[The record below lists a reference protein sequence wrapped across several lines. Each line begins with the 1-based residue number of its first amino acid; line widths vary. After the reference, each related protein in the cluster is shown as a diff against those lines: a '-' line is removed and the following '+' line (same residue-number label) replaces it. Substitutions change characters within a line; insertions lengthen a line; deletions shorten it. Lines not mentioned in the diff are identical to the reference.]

1 MIAWLIIVERS
12 VQFAAGSGSE
22 DGMTHHMNRFSVF
35 AAAIFGMIVSGAALP
50 AGDVHPGDAQSG
62 AGKAAV
68 CQACHGANG
77 NSANGQWPSLAG
89 IGGGYI
95 AEQLHNFKD
104 GKRNNP
110 IMMPLAAA

>member
-1 MIAWLIIVERS
+1 
-12 VQFAAGSGSE
+12 
-22 DGMTHHMNRFSVF
+22 
-35 AAAIFGMIVSGAALP
+35 MIVSGVALP

-77 NSANGQWPSLAG
+77 NSASPQFPSLAG
-89 IGGGYI
+89 IGADYI
-95 AEQLHNFKD
+95 AEQLQSFKD

-110 IMMPLAAA
+110 IMMPLRHPWLPRIWRTSARISTRS